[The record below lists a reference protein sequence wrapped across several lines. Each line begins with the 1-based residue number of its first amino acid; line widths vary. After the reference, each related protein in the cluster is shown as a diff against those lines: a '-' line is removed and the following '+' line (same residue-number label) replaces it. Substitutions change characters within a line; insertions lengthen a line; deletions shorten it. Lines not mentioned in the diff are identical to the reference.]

1 MLIQKSKTMGS
12 SGGIENKVGSG
23 STQLQTNSYLKG
35 GDKTRGSSSLEGS
48 QVGGVEEI
56 KNDQKMIVLQPI
68 REVVSDTEEESH
80 GRLSLSRKIDLLNV
94 RDLNEEFEMKSKCL
108 RRKSVDFEKDRARQK
123 AKNSSN

>member
-1 MLIQKSKTMGS
+1 
-12 SGGIENKVGSG
+12 
-23 STQLQTNSYLKG
+23 
-35 GDKTRGSSSLEGS
+35 
-48 QVGGVEEI
+48 
-56 KNDQKMIVLQPI
+56 MIVLQPI